1 MVFLTGDQL
10 AFYRTNGYIVLK
22 QVYSPA
28 ECAEMAAAAERAEAR
43 IAAQRGTSMGEG
55 WGGEWRDDLIVGA
68 DEENS
73 QLLSIHDMQYQDA
86 VFAKVL
92 LDKRLTE
99 PCADVVGP
107 NVQLHHVKY
116 HCKPPQVGTPF
127 PVRASPVIGWLLA
140 AAGGPLL
147 PSPPAAAAAAA
158 AAAGTASSFW
168 LGRAMILLDCATA
181 DAHGP
186 LLFSS
191 RAGHHDRLHDLHR
204 RRDRR

>member
-1 MVFLTGDQL
+1 MVFLTEDEL
-10 AFYRTNGYIVLK
+10 TFYKTNGYIVLQ

-92 LDKRLTE
+92 LDERLTE

-116 HCKPPQVGTPF
+116 HCKPPEVGTPF
-127 PVRASPVIGWLLA
+127 PVRVQVMISPV
-140 AAGGPLL
+140 AAGCLHCLL
-147 PSPPAAAAAAA
+147 KVHLGALIPQFHDCPVYRVMVPFV
-158 AAAGTASSFW
+158 GTITP
-168 LGRAMILLDCATA
+168 R
-181 DAHGP
+181 
-186 LLFSS
+186 
-191 RAGHHDRLHDLHR
+191 
-204 RRDRR
+204 

>member
-1 MVFLTGDQL
+1 MVFLTEDQL
-10 AFYRTNGYIVLK
+10 VFYQTNGYIVLE

-92 LDKRLTE
+92 LDERLTE

-116 HCKPPQVGTPF
+116 HCKPPEVGTPF
-127 PVRASPVIGWLLA
+127 PVRVQVKISQVDTASQP
-140 AAGGPLL
+140 AAGCLHRLL
-147 PSPPAAAAAAA
+147 QLPPPA
-158 AAAGTASSFW
+158 
-168 LGRAMILLDCATA
+168 LMLLS
-181 DAHGP
+181 
-186 LLFSS
+186 LLTV
-191 RAGHHDRLHDLHR
+191 D
-204 RRDRR
+204 